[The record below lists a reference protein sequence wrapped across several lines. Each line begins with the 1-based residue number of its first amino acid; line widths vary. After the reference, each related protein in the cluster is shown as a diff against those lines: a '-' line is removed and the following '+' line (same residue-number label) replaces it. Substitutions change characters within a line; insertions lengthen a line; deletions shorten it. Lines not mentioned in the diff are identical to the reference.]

1 MSVGTAFL
9 GSARFQRAGDGILPS
24 RTLLGAFAVWKFAR
38 NKSPFR
44 RNAETSTLKGCAPQ
58 PPTQRPQWTFAS

>member
-9 GSARFQRAGDGILPS
+9 GSARFQRASDGILPS
-24 RTLLGAFAVWKFAR
+24 RTLRGAYTGLKFAR

-44 RNAETSTLKGCAPQ
+44 RHAETSTLKACAPQ
-58 PPTQRPQWTFAS
+58 PQPQRPQWTCAS

>member
-9 GSARFQRAGDGILPS
+9 GSARSQRAGDGILPS
-24 RTLLGAFAVWKFAR
+24 RTLLSAVAGRKFAC

-44 RNAETSTLKGCAPQ
+44 RNAETSTLQACAPQ
-58 PPTQRPQWTFAS
+58 IPRSQTQWTCAS

>member
-1 MSVGTAFL
+1 MSVGIAFL

-24 RTLLGAFAVWKFAR
+24 RTLRGACAGGKFAR

-44 RNAETSTLKGCAPQ
+44 RNAETSMLHACAPRIPGSQ
-58 PPTQRPQWTFAS
+58 TQWRCAS